1 MMKMVR
7 KLRKWAVLVY
17 AERQR
22 VARRNLVAPGAVL
35 AALIFSPVLVFSPLF
50 SSSAYSQERM
60 AASPSGGGQ
69 GASLQSGAVQD
80 QKETPQELDGW
91 ERPIIALPKDRKP
104 SPAPPRDISGIWD
117 PGMNGIGMLGAKA
130 MPDDGKPE
138 HQPPYTPL
146 GLQMLTRAKPNS
158 GTRAVSPGDTNDP
171 VFEYGDPQGTPR
183 QDLYELRTI
192 QIYRSPQNMA
202 ILYQFN
208 KVWRV
213 IWTDG
218 RKLPENPEL
227 RWFGY
232 SVGKWVDDYTFVV
245 ETVGMNDGTW
255 VDRIGRPHSADLHVE
270 ERFHRPD
277 RDHLELTVTIDDPK
291 IYTRP
296 WVALDKLIFEL
307 QPASF
312 DVREMI
318 WSPSQYEKYNKLM
331 GITPSEKD
339 TNH

>member
-1 MMKMVR
+1 MLRRVR
-7 KLRKWAVLVY
+7 TRRKWAVLAY
-17 AERQR
+17 AELRR
-22 VARRNLVAPGAVL
+22 AARRNLVAPGAVL
-35 AALIFSPVLVFSPLF
+35 AALIFSPVLMFSPPF
-50 SSSAYSQERM
+50 SVLAHSQERM
-60 AASPSGGGQ
+60 AASLAGGGQ
-69 GASLQSGAVQD
+69 GASPQSREAQD
-80 QKETPQELDGW
+80 QEKTPQELDGW
-91 ERPIIALPKDRKP
+91 ERPIVALPRDRKP
-104 SPAPPRDISGIWD
+104 APAPRRNISGIWD
-117 PGMNGIGMLGAKA
+117 PGLNGIGMLGANA

-146 GLQMLTRAKPNS
+146 GLQMLAHAHPNS
-158 GTRAVSPGDTNDP
+158 GTRAVLPGDTNDP
-171 VFEYGDPQGTPR
+171 VFKYGDPQGVPR
-183 QDLYELRTI
+183 EDLYELRTI
-192 QIYRSPQNMA
+192 QIYLSPQNMA

-218 RKLPENPEL
+218 RKLPENPEP

-245 ETVGMNDGTW
+245 ETIGMNDGTW
-255 VDRIGRPHSADLHVE
+255 VDRIGRPHSADLRIE

-291 IYTRP
+291 MYTRP
-296 WVALDKLIFEL
+296 WVALDKLVFEL
-307 QPASF
+307 QPPSF

-331 GITPSEKD
+331 GITPSEKG
-339 TNH
+339 TH

>member
-1 MMKMVR
+1 
-7 KLRKWAVLVY
+7 
-17 AERQR
+17 
-22 VARRNLVAPGAVL
+22 
-35 AALIFSPVLVFSPLF
+35 
-50 SSSAYSQERM
+50 
-60 AASPSGGGQ
+60 
-69 GASLQSGAVQD
+69 
-80 QKETPQELDGW
+80 
-91 ERPIIALPKDRKP
+91 
-104 SPAPPRDISGIWD
+104 
-117 PGMNGIGMLGAKA
+117 MNGIGMLCAKA

-146 GLQMLTRAKPNS
+146 GLQTLAGAKPNS
-158 GTRAVSPGDTNDP
+158 GTRAVAPGDTNDP
-171 VFEYGDPQGTPR
+171 VFEYGDPQGMPR
-183 QDLYELRTI
+183 EDLYELRTI

-218 RKLPENPEL
+218 RKLPENPEP

-232 SVGKWVDDYTFVV
+232 SVGKWMDDFTFVV
-245 ETVGMNDGTW
+245 ETIGMNDGIW
-255 VDRIGRPHSADLHVE
+255 VDRIGRPHSADLRVE

-291 IYTRP
+291 MYTRP
-296 WVALDKLIFEL
+296 WVALDRLVFEL
-307 QPASF
+307 QPPSF